1 MTKHGEKLLI
11 GLIEYVGD
19 LPLTP
24 DRIAILNTLKE
35 LKHYEVAPSNKSL
48 SGSAYSEPYALA
60 SE

>member
-11 GLIEYVGD
+11 GLIYYVEARAK
-19 LPLTP
+19 TP
-24 DRIAILNTLKE
+24 ERDAILKTLKE